1 MIIATVAGISAVG
14 FINRHNKQAQR
25 ADFAPYWHIGPAMDM
40 EHMAGYKVA
49 KFIGDISDAYA
60 SDRLS

>member
-1 MIIATVAGISAVG
+1 MRQLQGFPQLASSIDTISKLNEQ
-14 FINRHNKQAQR
+14 ISRHTGTS
-25 ADFAPYWHIGPAMDM
+25 FPAMDM

>member
-1 MIIATVAGISAVG
+1 MASSIDTISKLNEQ
-14 FINRHNKQAQR
+14 ISRHTGTS
-25 ADFAPYWHIGPAMDM
+25 FPAMDM